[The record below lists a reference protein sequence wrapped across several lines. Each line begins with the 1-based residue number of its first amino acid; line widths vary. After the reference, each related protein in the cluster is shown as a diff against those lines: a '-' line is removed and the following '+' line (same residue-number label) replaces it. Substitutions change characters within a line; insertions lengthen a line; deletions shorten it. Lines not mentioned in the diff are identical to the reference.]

1 MNKTLKLSWLT
12 FKNVVLSP
20 SSIFSI
26 IISFGYSFLWIFMV
40 RPKSYLVVDFTGEY
54 FRFLYVVILY
64 FCFKIMG
71 EDVKNNAIKTLFT
84 GNLTR
89 VQVVNTKIIS
99 LLLIGVFFSILGEIN
114 NLIVALVLNNKFG
127 MLAFLKIN
135 HLSFIMSIISVTFT
149 MGTLCLLIYS
159 VNLKSKISSTL
170 TIIVLSVINFYT
182 SVIVTGVNCNFI
194 QISNGIKIFMKTPI
208 YMTTKSIM
216 FFQIE
221 SLLYFLW
228 GFLFYLGFMIIMKKR
243 EIC

>member
-64 FCFKIMG
+64 FCFKIME

-99 LLLIGVFFSILGEIN
+99 LVLIGVFFSILGEIN
-114 NLIVALVLNNKFG
+114 NLIVVLAFNKFG
-127 MLAFLKIN
+127 ILELLKIN
-135 HLSFIMSIISVTFT
+135 HISFIISIISVTFT

-159 VNLKSKISSTL
+159 FNLKSKISSTI
-170 TIIVLSVINFYT
+170 TIIVLSILNFFT
-182 SVIVTGVNCNFI
+182 AAIVTGVDYNFI
-194 QISNGIKIFMKTPI
+194 KITNGIKVFMKTPI

-216 FFQIE
+216 YFQVE
-221 SLLYFLW
+221 SLLYLLW

>member
-26 IISFGYSFLWIFMV
+26 IIGFGYSFLWIFLV
-40 RPKSYLVVDFTGEY
+40 RPTSFLVVDFTSQY
-54 FRFLYVVILY
+54 FRFLYIVILY
-64 FCFKIMG
+64 FCFKIIG

-114 NLIVALVLNNKFG
+114 NLIVSLVFNNKFG
-127 MLAFLKIN
+127 ILAFLKIN
-135 HLSFIMSIISVTFT
+135 HLNFIVSIISITFT
-149 MGTLCLLIYS
+149 MGTLCLLINS
-159 VNLKSKISSTL
+159 FNLKSKITSTI
-170 TIIVLSVINFYT
+170 TIIVLSVLNFYT
-182 SVIVTGVNCNFI
+182 AAIVTCVNCNVLEI
-194 QISNGIKIFMKTPI
+194 TNGLKIFMNTPI
-208 YMTTKSIM
+208 YMTTESIM
-216 FFQIE
+216 DFQVVN
-221 SLLYFLW
+221 SFYLLW

>member
-26 IISFGYSFLWIFMV
+26 IISFGYSFLWIFIV
-40 RPKSYLVVDFTGEY
+40 RSKSFSVVDFTSEY
-54 FRFLYVVILY
+54 FRFLYIIILY
-64 FCFKIMG
+64 FSFKIMG

-99 LLLIGVFFSILGEIN
+99 LVLIGVFFSILGEIN
-114 NLIVALVLNNKFG
+114 NLIVVLAFNKFG
-127 MLAFLKIN
+127 ILELLKIN
-135 HLSFIMSIISVTFT
+135 HISFIISIISVTFT

-159 VNLKSKISSTL
+159 FNLKSKISSTI
-170 TIIVLSVINFYT
+170 TIIVLSVLNFYT
-182 SVIVTGVNCNFI
+182 AAIVTGVDYNFI
-194 QISNGIKIFMKTPI
+194 KITNGIKIFMKTPI
-208 YMTTKSIM
+208 YMTTKSIGY
-216 FFQIE
+216 FQVE
-221 SLLYFLW
+221 SLLYLLW